1 MEMGTDPVRLADAA
15 DAYRDSAE
23 MRALAGA
30 DPRAFLDAHGIADV
44 VDGNPR
50 TKDMDVRIHAN
61 TADVFHL
68 PMPADPNAELVDEQ
82 LDAVA
87 GGLKAYTA
95 ASAGTFACSTI
106 PSTASTMSSAS
117 CRNGP

>member
-1 MEMGTDPVRLADAA
+1 MEMGTDPVRLANAA
-15 DAYRDSAE
+15 DAYRDSTE

-61 TADVFHL
+61 TDDVFHL

-82 LDAVA
+82 LDTVA

-117 CRNGP
+117 CR

>member
-23 MRALAGA
+23 MRALADA

-44 VDGNPR
+44 VDGNPQ
-50 TKDMDVRIHAN
+50 TKGVDVRIHAN
-61 TADVFHL
+61 TAEVFHL
-68 PMPADPNAELVDEQ
+68 PMSADPNSDLADEQ

-87 GGLKAYTA
+87 GGIRAHTA

-117 CRNGP
+117 CR